1 MPLQF
6 AVKLPLLASLL
17 LSASAALFRDGSSW
31 LSRSR
36 LNASADI
43 AVGATLRRIAEAV
56 RVGRDPVEAGRWWA
70 RDGVSGPPT
79 KYNTASKVVKGMVN
93 VHIVP
98 HSHDDVGWLK
108 TVDQYSEGSHN
119 GIQHTNVNLEI
130 DTVLTSLLANPDR
143 KFIFVEQA
151 FFQRWVEQQP
161 DEVLAQMRSVVES
174 GQLEFINGG
183 WSMHDESSPTYL
195 DMVDQTTLGHRLIS
209 EQFGR
214 DAVPKT
220 TWQIDVRNALLA
232 TTSAFPRRLTLFSPI
247 FAAFRPLRHAGP
259 TQLAALGLQRRL
271 RGPHR
276 LPGPHRARARAVAR
290 DGVACKRVARLER
303 TDAVRSYGWVRY
315 AHG

>member
-6 AVKLPLLASLL
+6 SVKLPLFSSLL
-17 LSASAALFRDGSSW
+17 LGASAALFRDGSSW

-130 DTVLTSLLANPDR
+130 DTVLTSLSAPAMRLVSTALQPWAPGPGAAL
-143 KFIFVEQA
+143 QA
-151 FFQRWVEQQP
+151 RP
-161 DEVLAQMRSVVES
+161 SGPCAATAVLAHTDGRRSTIVFEIKDTGTALSIVDHN
-174 GQLEFINGG
+174 QTLFI
-183 WSMHDESSPTYL
+183 SL
-195 DMVDQTTLGHRLIS
+195 CQTTS
-209 EQFGR
+209 DQFS
-214 DAVPKT
+214 VP
-220 TWQIDVRNALLA
+220 VC
-232 TTSAFPRRLTLFSPI
+232 P
-247 FAAFRPLRHAGP
+247 
-259 TQLAALGLQRRL
+259 
-271 RGPHR
+271 
-276 LPGPHRARARAVAR
+276 V
-290 DGVACKRVARLER
+290 
-303 TDAVRSYGWVRY
+303 
-315 AHG
+315 